1 MIPFARRRAL
11 ANEKASIHTGEFL
24 YVEGGPMSELTASF
38 YIQKDLCDS
47 RGLWLFS
54 FAERQGFEPWI
65 PEGITVFE
73 TAPIDHSGISP
84 IGRTQKIY
92 IFRPAKIRIKL
103 KKQKFFLKF
112 SRSTKPTSTL
122 CSRLLEF
129 AKIQNFSN
137 HPSQPPQTT
146 PICKEQSFVSML
158 IFGKVWRKFVE
169 H

>member
-1 MIPFARRRAL
+1 MTHLRVNLFCWQFAFVSKL
-11 ANEKASIHTGEFL
+11 PSD
-24 YVEGGPMSELTASF
+24 YQ
-38 YIQKDLCDS
+38 QKRPPNGRS
-47 RGLWLFS
+47 SSKNLFG
-54 FAERQGFEPWI
+54 AERQGFEPWI

-137 HPSQPPQTT
+137 HPSQPSHFA
-146 PICKEQSFVSML
+146 PICKE
-158 IFGKVWRKFVE
+158 
-169 H
+169 